1 MPKRPVP
8 PVEYDLQQPGV
19 TKPFID
25 SLQECTD
32 STVGASIKPHDKIK
46 QLSSNMSECKEEIAK
61 NQIQAPEKSFI
72 NIFSRKKILVY
83 KQKIDGMPEADK
95 EHKQVLNYE
104 EQKVDGIMKI
114 LKKYPTLSGIRRIGK
129 FDSLKERPR
138 SLMWS
143 SVTHGMSE
151 D

>member
-46 QLSSNMSECKEEIAK
+46 QISSNMSECKEEIAK
-61 NQIQAPEKSFI
+61 NQIQAPEKIIHQPF
-72 NIFSRKKILVY
+72 F
-83 KQKIDGMPEADK
+83 QKED
-95 EHKQVLNYE
+95 
-104 EQKVDGIMKI
+104 
-114 LKKYPTLSGIRRIGK
+114 T
-129 FDSLKERPR
+129 SLQTKN
-138 SLMWS
+138 
-143 SVTHGMSE
+143 
-151 D
+151 